1 MLKSRIQGIDLKKR
15 LMPVSR
21 LSIAFVLLSLA
32 TMEAGARDGFAIW
45 DSRCE
50 ECHGDPAVF
59 ASKYLW
65 DIDGQLQGQHHIDNL
80 NLFMGNH
87 YIPDHEIEAIR
98 NMLLSQANSPLRF
111 TNECSS
117 CHGDVKDFI
126 DKSLW
131 VGRGGITGMD
141 TGMDLREF
149 LPTHQDLQPEDVS
162 FYQKL
167 LARIAGK
174 ASP

>member
-32 TMEAGARDGFAIW
+32 TMETGARDAFAIW

-65 DIDGQLQGQHHIDNL
+65 DIEGQLQGQHHIDNL

-111 TNECSS
+111 KNECSS

-126 DKSLW
+126 EKSLW
-131 VGRGGITGMD
+131 VSRGGITAME
-141 TGMDLREF
+141 TGMDLSDF
-149 LPTHQDLQPEDVS
+149 LPTHQKLQPEDVS

-167 LARIAGK
+167 FARIAGK
-174 ASP
+174 LGP